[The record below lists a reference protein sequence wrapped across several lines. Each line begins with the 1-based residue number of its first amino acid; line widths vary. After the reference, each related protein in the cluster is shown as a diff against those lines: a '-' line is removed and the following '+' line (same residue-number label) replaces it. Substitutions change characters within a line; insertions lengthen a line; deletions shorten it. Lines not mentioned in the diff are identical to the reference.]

1 MNKGFRGFSL
11 IELMLAAT
19 LALLLVLSISDLLLS
34 IFRVSQGTQQKAEVA
49 ENAHYLLGLLKHDIQ
64 MAGFYGN
71 LDLST
76 TIQRPDIC
84 SMPSKLSIQQ
94 ALRYPVDGINN
105 ASINQRLCG
114 HQIILPGSDI
124 LLLRQGLLSSQSM
137 SEQLSA
143 WKQTIYYVAE
153 DRSFKRR
160 RYIEDP
166 DDPKKPKNITEPI
179 IEGVD
184 DFQVEYGIRYIQQ
197 QGISI
202 EFIELPLNEQQWSQL
217 VAIRVYLLLSSTT
230 QSPQNHTFKTYRY
243 GNKAIELQDNKYR
256 GLFTGLSIIN
266 NLDPKIVVF
275 DIEI

>member
-1 MNKGFRGFSL
+1 
-11 IELMLAAT
+11 
-19 LALLLVLSISDLLLS
+19 
-34 IFRVSQGTQQKAEVA
+34 
-49 ENAHYLLGLLKHDIQ
+49 
-64 MAGFYGN
+64 
-71 LDLST
+71 
-76 TIQRPDIC
+76 
-84 SMPSKLSIQQ
+84 MPSKLSIQQ

-105 ASINQRLCG
+105 ASINHVFVAIR
-114 HQIILPGSDI
+114 IILPGSDI

-137 SEQLSA
+137 PEQLSA

-160 RYIEDP
+160 RYIKEP
-166 DDPKKPKNITEPI
+166 DNTKKSKNITEPI

-184 DFQVEYGIRYIQQ
+184 DFQVEYGIRYIDQ
-197 QGISI
+197 QGISTKY
-202 EFIELPLNEQQWSQL
+202 IELPLNEQQWSQL

-230 QSPQNHTFKTYRY
+230 QSPQNHTFQTYRY
-243 GNKAIELQDNKYR
+243 GNKAIDLQDNKYR

>member
-1 MNKGFRGFSL
+1 
-11 IELMLAAT
+11 MLAAA

-34 IFRVSQGTQQKAEVA
+34 IFRVSQGTQQQAEVA
-49 ENAHYLLGLLKHDIQ
+49 ENAQYLLSLLKHDIQ
-64 MAGFYGN
+64 MAGFNGN
-71 LDLST
+71 VNLPA

-84 SMPSKLSIQQ
+84 SIPSKLSIQQ
-94 ALRYPVDGINN
+94 ALTYPVDGINN
-105 ASINQRLCG
+105 VYIKQRLCG
-114 HQIILPGSDI
+114 GQIVLAESDI
-124 LLLRQGLLSSQSM
+124 LLLRQGLLSSQAM
-137 SEQLSA
+137 PEQLSA
-143 WKQTIYYVAE
+143 WKQTIYFVAE

-184 DFQVEYGIRYIQQ
+184 DFQVEYGIRYIDQQ
-197 QGISI
+197 EVTT
-202 EFIELPLNEQQWSQL
+202 EFIELPLSEQQWSQL

-230 QSPQNHTFKTYRY
+230 QSPQNHIFQTYRY
-243 GNKAIELQDNKYR
+243 GNKAIELQDNKHR

>member
-1 MNKGFRGFSL
+1 
-11 IELMLAAT
+11 MLAAA

-34 IFRVSQGTQQKAEVA
+34 IFRVSQVTQQKAEVA
-49 ENAHYLLGLLKHDIQ
+49 ENAQYLLGLLKHELQ

-76 TIQRPDIC
+76 TLQRPDIC

-94 ALRYPVDGINN
+94 ALTYPVDGINN

-114 HQIILPGSDI
+114 RQIILPGSDI

-137 SEQLSA
+137 PEQLSA
-143 WKQTIYYVAE
+143 WKQTIYFVAE

-184 DFQVEYGIRYIQQ
+184 DFQVEYGISYIDQ
-197 QGISI
+197 QGIST

-230 QSPQNHTFKTYRY
+230 QSSQNYIFKTYRY

-256 GLFTGLSIIN
+256 DLFTGLSIIN

-275 DIEI
+275 DIDI